1 MFTGIVQ
8 GTAKIAKIADREGLR
23 TFTLAFPEGFC
34 QDLAIGA
41 SVSTDG
47 VCLTVT
53 EILDA
58 NQATFDVML
67 QLSLIHI

>member
-23 TFTLAFPEGFC
+23 TLTLDFPPGFC
-34 QDLAIGA
+34 TDLAVGA

-47 VCLTVT
+47 S
-53 EILDA
+53 A
-58 NQATFDVML
+58 
-67 QLSLIHI
+67 

>member
-8 GTAKIAKIADREGLR
+8 ATATIAAIHDRAGLR
-23 TFTLAFPEGFC
+23 TFTLEFPEGFC

-53 EILDA
+53 EILSPRRP
-58 NQATFDVML
+58 TL
-67 QLSLIHI
+67 T